1 MTLPFYKDLPW
12 LDRAGLFR
20 VRIRAATHYG
30 GRTRQNEWSFI
41 RIDART
47 VESRPSRL
55 SFPVQL
61 PSPAQKQWGHKPA
74 SLCGLLY
81 FLGYG
86 EPGAWVE
93 LGKPVQDK
101 WYLKYMELE
110 GRELHVIV
118 SPNGMGTARNGRPYG
133 KYNLIGICDRIGRSM
148 PDILKG
154 YDRPVEFASHLK
166 GSGCLG
172 DADRTPR
179 MRPLPEIVVG
189 PTRLPAG
196 DDDPVAFHLLPRVP
210 SFGLDALYDDGGE
223 SGSGD
228 AVGFAIV
235 RGNDG
240 WVQ

>member
-1 MTLPFYKDLPW
+1 MTLFFKDLPW

-20 VRIRAATHYG
+20 VRIRSATHYEG
-30 GRTRQNEWSFI
+30 KTRQGKWSFI

-47 VESRPSRL
+47 VESCPSRL
-55 SFPVQL
+55 SFRVQL
-61 PSPAQKQWGHKPA
+61 PSPAQKKWGHKPA
-74 SLCGLLY
+74 SLCGFLY

-86 EPGAWVE
+86 EPGAWAE

-118 SPNGMGTARNGRPYG
+118 SPQGMGTAKNGRPYG
-133 KYNLIGICDRIGRSM
+133 KYRLIGICDRIGRSM

-154 YDRPVEFASHLK
+154 YAAPVEFASHL
-166 GSGCLG
+166 GSGTFLDDPYRVRG
-172 DADRTPR
+172 T
-179 MRPLPEIVVG
+179 M
-189 PTRLPAG
+189 PAHAGG
-196 DDDPVAFHLLPRVP
+196 DDDPVAFHLLPDVP
-210 SFGLDALYDDGGE
+210 AFGLNALDDDGGE

-228 AVGFAIV
+228 AVGFVIV